1 MQPNTHRPYT
11 FDRVVRMVMGA
22 IVFIGI
28 LYAINYLRHVL
39 GPFVI
44 AMFIAYLL
52 DPFVGFIQNKVRV
65 KNRGVSVILAIT
77 IVVSIITIILVYLVP
92 TFIQEMN
99 KMVVLIRQYIQSVS
113 SQGVLPAEI
122 ESSLKE
128 LLREVDLISYLS
140 IDNITEAIKKIL
152 PGFWNLFSGSLQ
164 ILAGFIGLLVILL
177 YTIFILL
184 DFQKLGEFWLDLV
197 PERYKDIVTLV
208 VDDLAGAMDLYFR
221 SQGLIA
227 LIVGVLLA
235 IGFKI
240 IGLPMAILMGLFIG
254 ALNII
259 PYLQILGII
268 PAMLLALLK
277 AMETQQSFWNVALM
291 VILVLAIVQIIQ
303 ETILTPRILGKAY
316 GMNPAIV
323 LLSLSIWGSLMG
335 LMGMLLALPLTAL
348 IMSYYKRFG
357 LNHESIHKEAE
368 EYKPGGDENME

>member
-1 MQPNTHRPYT
+1 MQTDSHRPYT
-11 FDRVVRMVMGA
+11 FDRVVRMVLGA
-22 IVFIGI
+22 LLFVGV
-28 LYAINYLRHVL
+28 LYAINHLKHVL

-44 AMFIAYLL
+44 ALFIAYLL
-52 DPFVGFIQNKVRV
+52 DPFVGFIQNKLRV
-65 KNRGVSVILAIT
+65 KYRGVSVIIAIT
-77 IVVSIITIILVYLVP
+77 IVVSIITVVLVYLVP
-92 TFIQEMN
+92 TFIKEMN
-99 KMVVLIRQYIQSVS
+99 KMVMLIRQYLQSVGS
-113 SQGVLPAEI
+113 LGILPGGMDTSIREM
-122 ESSLKE
+122 
-128 LLREVDLISYLS
+128 LREADLISHLS
-140 IDNITEAIKKIL
+140 IDNIADTLKKVM
-152 PGFWNLFSGSLQ
+152 PGFWNLFSGSVQ
-164 ILAGFIGLLVILL
+164 ILAGFIGLLVIIL

-184 DFQKLGEFWLDLV
+184 DFKKMGDFWFGLV
-197 PERYKDIVTLV
+197 PEKYKDVVELV

-277 AMETQQSFWNVALM
+277 AMETQQSFWHVALL

-323 LLSLSIWGSLMG
+323 LLSLSIWGSMMG

-357 LNHESIHKEAE
+357 LNHESIHKLA
-368 EYKPGGDENME
+368 DEKESELDETKE

>member
-1 MQPNTHRPYT
+1 
-11 FDRVVRMVMGA
+11 MVLGA
-22 IVFIGI
+22 LLFVGV
-28 LYAINYLRHVL
+28 LYAINHLKHVL

-44 AMFIAYLL
+44 ALFIAYLL
-52 DPFVGFIQNKVRV
+52 DPFVGFIQNKLRV
-65 KNRGVSVILAIT
+65 KYRGVSVIIAIT
-77 IVVSIITIILVYLVP
+77 IVVSIITVVLVYLVP
-92 TFIQEMN
+92 TFIKEMN
-99 KMVVLIRQYIQSVS
+99 KMVMLIRQYLQSVGS
-113 SQGVLPAEI
+113 LGILPGGMDTSIREM
-122 ESSLKE
+122 
-128 LLREVDLISYLS
+128 LREADLISHLS
-140 IDNITEAIKKIL
+140 IENIADTLKKVM
-152 PGFWNLFSGSLQ
+152 PGFWNLFSGSVQ
-164 ILAGFIGLLVILL
+164 ILAGFIGLLVIIL

-184 DFQKLGEFWLDLV
+184 DFKKMGDFWFGLV
-197 PERYKDIVTLV
+197 PEKYKDVVELV

-277 AMETQQSFWNVALM
+277 AMETQQSFWHVALL

-323 LLSLSIWGSLMG
+323 LLSLSIWGSMMG

-357 LNHESIHKEAE
+357 LNHESIHKLAHEKE
-368 EYKPGGDENME
+368 SELDETKE